1 MMSGRFL
8 PGQVISYPYLWAW
21 QHERGE
27 TEGRKSRPT
36 CVVIAVRGARDGL
49 THLGLLAITTQ
60 PPPGD
65 RVGLEVSAIECR
77 RAGLTDLKRCWIVV
91 DEYNYDIAERSW
103 YIESDGKPLGRFSKA
118 FMMKIA
124 GAFIEAR
131 SEGRRVSRLD

>member
-1 MMSGRFL
+1 M
-8 PGQVISYPYLWAW
+8 V
-21 QHERGE
+21 
-27 TEGRKSRPT
+27 
-36 CVVIAVRGARDGL
+36 AVRGARDGL
-49 THLGLLAITTQ
+49 THLALAITTK
-60 PPPGD
+60 PPTSD

-91 DEYNYDIAERSW
+91 DEYNCDIAERSR

-124 GAFIEAR
+124 AAFIKAR

>member
-1 MMSGRFL
+1 M
-8 PGQVISYPYLWAW
+8 
-21 QHERGE
+21 
-27 TEGRKSRPT
+27 EGRKSRPA
-36 CVVIAVRGARDGL
+36 CVVAVRGARDGL
-49 THLGLLAITTQ
+49 THLALAITTK
-60 PPPGD
+60 PPTSD

-91 DEYNYDIAERSW
+91 DEYNCDIAERSR

-124 GAFIEAR
+124 AAFIKAR

>member
-1 MMSGRFL
+1 MSGRFL

-49 THLGLLAITTQ
+49 THLALLAITTQ
-60 PPPGD
+60 PPTSD
-65 RVGLEVSAIECR
+65 RIGLEVSAIECR

-103 YIESDGKPLGRFSKA
+103 YIEADGKPLGRFSKA